1 LSPERLFTLVNAAVL
16 PAWILLAVAP
26 GWRWTQRFVHAIW
39 IPLVLAGFYL
49 YAMVA
54 AGPFPEGGGFSTL
67 PEVMVLFTRPMS
79 VLAGW
84 IHYLA
89 FDLFVGAWEARDAL
103 RRGIGRGWMVVPL
116 FFTLMAGPLGL
127 ALYLGLRW
135 VFTHETGLAEA
146 AG

>member
-1 LSPERLFTLVNAAVL
+1 VSPERLFILANSAVL
-16 PAWILLAVAP
+16 PAWVLLAAAP
-26 GWRWTQRFVHAIW
+26 GWRWTQRIVHAIW

-49 YAMVA
+49 YALVS

-67 PEVMVLFTRPMS
+67 PEVMVLFTNPMA

-103 RRGIGRGWMVVPL
+103 RRGIGRRWMVLPL
-116 FFTLMAGPLGL
+116 FSTLMIGPAGL
-127 ALYLGLRW
+127 ALYLGIRW
-135 VFTHETGLAEA
+135 SLTREIGLGEEAE
-146 AG
+146 